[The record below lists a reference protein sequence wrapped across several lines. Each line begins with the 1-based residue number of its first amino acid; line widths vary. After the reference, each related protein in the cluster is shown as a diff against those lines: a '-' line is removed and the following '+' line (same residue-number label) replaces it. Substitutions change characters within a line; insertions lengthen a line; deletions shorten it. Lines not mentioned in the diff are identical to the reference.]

1 MATRTI
7 RTTLSLP
14 IELLERIDRAVH
26 EGQVRSRNALLETAL
41 RHELA
46 AMEDAAIDAQLLGM
60 AQDADYQ
67 AEALALAEEFGTA
80 EWQVL
85 TDTEAK
91 T

>member
-1 MATRTI
+1 MTHTI

-26 EGQVRSRNALLETAL
+26 EGQVRSRNALLEIAL
-41 RHELA
+41 RHELT

-67 AEALALAEEFGTA
+67 AEAIALAEEFGTA
-80 EWQVL
+80 EWQTL
-85 TDTEAK
+85 ADTEAK
-91 T
+91 A